1 MARRNGR
8 EREDRTERRIR
19 ELERRI
25 LAGHSDRETVIEL
38 AKHYDRAGSTGPSV
52 VTKEEVFAWLQEN
65 RVGVVEANHRATSED
80 DEGNPYFGGGDPT
93 VAEDE
98 VRHVI
103 WALKDMT
110 RVDEIVGKNRR
121 KDQYFRHIE
130 GDAVNAIFL
139 PMGWVSET
147 GEWVEGDEYG
157 ERRLTTR
164 AWGPINL
171 TSNDA
176 DLEEWALQWPLE
188 TLAKCEEITE
198 EEARKI
204 HPALFEHLAR
214 LDANGFASGLEPPD
228 SAGP

>member
-1 MARRNGR
+1 MARRNAR

-25 LAGHSDRETVIEL
+25 LAGHTDRETVIEL

-52 VTKEEVFAWLQEN
+52 VTKEEVASWLQKN
-65 RVGVVEANHRATSED
+65 RAGITETLHR
-80 DEGNPYFGGGDPT
+80 EGDHYDTDAPYCLERA
-93 VAEDE
+93 VQE
-98 VRHVI
+98 VRNVI
-103 WALKDMT
+103 WALEDMT
-110 RVDEIVGKNRR
+110 RVDEIVGKNRE

-147 GEWVEGDEYG
+147 GEWVEADEDG
-157 ERRLTTR
+157 EQRLTTR
-164 AWGPINL
+164 AWGPIHT

-214 LDANGFASGLEPPD
+214 LNE
-228 SAGP
+228 